1 VIVDLTGLAT
11 SCIAGFFGLLS
22 VLLPVVIN
30 ARMKDKQA
38 ADALSQ
44 AVRNS
49 LGAMQQSATMAAHM
63 LHPEVSISG
72 VPASLQP
79 AVQYVLEHAGPE
91 ADRLGI
97 SPEKIASK
105 VQAQIGLAEIRTN
118 VAVASS
124 SGAVVPDPLGPV
136 PVASAFDVAAGE
148 GR

>member
-1 VIVDLTGLAT
+1 
-11 SCIAGFFGLLS
+11 
-22 VLLPVVIN
+22 
-30 ARMKDKQA
+30 
-38 ADALSQ
+38 
-44 AVRNS
+44 
-49 LGAMQQSATMAAHM
+49 MAAHM

-136 PVASAFDVAAGE
+136 PVASAFDVAAGD